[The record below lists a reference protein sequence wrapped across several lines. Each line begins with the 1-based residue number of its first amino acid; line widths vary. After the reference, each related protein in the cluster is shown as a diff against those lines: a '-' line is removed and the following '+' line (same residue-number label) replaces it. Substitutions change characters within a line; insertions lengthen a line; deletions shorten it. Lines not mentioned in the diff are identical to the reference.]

1 MVAMMRAWFGIMFV
15 VLGCGMRALFAL
27 AGSTILA
34 VTGLRPGSTARQ
46 G

>member
-1 MVAMMRAWFGIMFV
+1 MTRAWFGVMFV
-15 VLGCGMRALFAL
+15 VLGCEVRALFAL

-34 VTGLRPGSTARQ
+34 GAGLRPGSTARQ